1 MVERAFDPY
10 AVLGVPRDASRLQIA
25 RARRRL
31 AKRHHP
37 DRQSGHDQAD
47 EMRRI
52 NRAWEILSDP
62 ARRARHDAET
72 FGAGPPPSGHW
83 AAAPRRARAGGQA
96 TSATWRRDP
105 MPPGSGTWTPR
116 PAPARPA
123 GRQSTASGDLRES
136 GWPAAVVAV
145 AIMVLY
151 MVASYLGS
159 SVQPM

>member
-10 AVLGVPRDASRLQIA
+10 AVLGVPRHASRLQIA

-37 DRQSGHDQAD
+37 DRQIGTDRAD
-47 EMRRI
+47 EMRRV

-72 FGAGPPPSGHW
+72 FAGGPPPSGHW
-83 AAAPRRARAGGQA
+83 AGAPRRPRAGGQA
-96 TSATWRRDP
+96 TSATWRWDP
-105 MPPGSGTWTPR
+105 MPPGSGTWTGRPAPPR
-116 PAPARPA
+116 PAARPPGA
-123 GRQSTASGDLRES
+123 TRDVRES

-145 AIMVLY
+145 TIMVLY
-151 MVASYLGS
+151 VLAAYLGS
-159 SVQPM
+159 SAQPI